1 MAVGGGPFK
10 VLYEHAALQ
19 YTGKSGWYCGS
30 PELGLVNMFNAH
42 AKEDANAPAANDP
55 ATCQRLYNET
65 LRLISE
71 ADPRFQ
77 PTTQDS
83 PLEQ

>member
-1 MAVGGGPFK
+1 MEAGVIERSR
-10 VLYEHAALQ
+10 EHAALQ
-19 YTGKSGWYCGS
+19 RTGKSGWYCGS